1 MWGKC
6 ASHRNVSG
14 KKIKIDNSKKI
25 KPNHLN
31 RGMLHLN
38 QNRSRVLDDAF
49 LKEISNVFNWHYIDE
64 DSRLNHKGCKS
75 NFSLENKSRID
86 AKTILKS
93 IAEKKANKLVF
104 AHININS
111 LRSNFELLVDYVK
124 GNIDVIM
131 ISETEIDDISKPCR
145 LDRKSLGEGI
155 LLYFREDIL
164 SNRLK
169 VFM

>member
-1 MWGKC
+1 M
-6 ASHRNVSG
+6 
-14 KKIKIDNSKKI
+14 
-25 KPNHLN
+25 
-31 RGMLHLN
+31 
-38 QNRSRVLDDAF
+38 
-49 LKEISNVFNWHYIDE
+49 
-64 DSRLNHKGCKS
+64 
-75 NFSLENKSRID
+75 
-86 AKTILKS
+86 KS